1 MTDNYTSWSLDK
13 LRKERQKIDKAI
25 QLAEKRDKKATLQQ
39 MAALAKK
46 NGFELHELMPG
57 SSSAPTRAAG
67 ISKST
72 GKSKPR
78 KPRKKISKARAKVP
92 PKYAH
97 PDDPEKTWTGRG
109 RNPLWV
115 NELLDS
121 GKSVDDLL
129 IDPSAE

>member
-25 QLAEKRDKKATLQQ
+25 KLAEKRDKKATLQQ

-57 SSSAPTRAAG
+57 SSSAPARSTGTSRA
-67 ISKST
+67 T

-78 KPRKKISKARAKVP
+78 KKIGKARAKVS

-115 NELLDS
+115 SELLDS
-121 GKSVDDLL
+121 GKSLDDLL
-129 IDPSAE
+129 IDSSAE

>member
-25 QLAEKRDKKATLQQ
+25 KLAEKRDKKATLQQ

-57 SSSAPTRAAG
+57 ASSAQARSAG
-67 ISKST
+67 SSKPT
-72 GKSKPR
+72 GKSR
-78 KPRKKISKARAKVP
+78 PRKKISKARAKVA

-97 PDDPEKTWTGRG
+97 PDNPEQTWTGRG

-115 NELLDS
+115 SELLDS
-121 GKSVDDLL
+121 GKSLDDLL
-129 IDPSAE
+129 IDSSDE

>member
-1 MTDNYTSWSLDK
+1 MTENYTSWPLEK

-25 QLAEKRDKKATLQQ
+25 ELAEKRDKKATLQQ

-57 SSSAPTRAAG
+57 SSSAPAKSAST
-67 ISKST
+67 SKTT
-72 GKSKPR
+72 GKR
-78 KPRKKISKARAKVP
+78 KLRKKTIKARAKVP

-97 PDDPEKTWTGRG
+97 PDDPKKTWTGRG

-115 NELLDS
+115 SELLDS
-121 GKSVDDLL
+121 GKSLDDLL
-129 IDPSAE
+129 IDSSDD